1 VAILL
6 KKKRIWSEKE
16 MNIIN
21 KIHGVISEPT
31 KQKEENQVIWARA
44 IAATILNVIVIGA
57 LSSIYK
63 GQPDHLVSDSY
74 RYD

>member
-1 VAILL
+1 
-6 KKKRIWSEKE
+6 

-31 KQKEENQVIWARA
+31 KQKEENQVIWARV

-57 LSSIYK
+57 LSFVFE
-63 GQPDHLVSDSY
+63 GQPEKYLFFIGIAFIGEYLVMKY
-74 RYD
+74 TW

>member
-1 VAILL
+1 
-6 KKKRIWSEKE
+6 

-63 GQPDHLVSDSY
+63 GQPEKYFFFIGIAFIGEYLVMKY
-74 RYD
+74 TW